1 MKCIRPLQFIRN
13 YWQFIVFILILI
25 VTFIAYS
32 LGFDYMSEQNNA
44 LYEQLQELQKESEI
58 KDQIIENKDLALLV
72 LDSSLG
78 ENGYEIQSKYDF
90 VDGKIAYYVEMMCRE
105 LGIDPDLAFAILM
118 VENPQFDPEAIN
130 RNRNGTID
138 CGLFQLNDKYL
149 WSDFIGYWI
158 KDVELDP
165 FNWKHNAYIALHH
178 LKYLQDKLKITD
190 EIIMAYNCGTSA
202 VMNDCIPESTRGYL
216 VKVKNNLKLLRNYG
230 N

>member
-1 MKCIRPLQFIRN
+1 MCIKPLQFFKKYWHYILYVTILMIMCIIFVLGYEYISEKNKAVCAQLEELTQQVEERN
-13 YWQFIVFILILI
+13 
-25 VTFIAYS
+25 
-32 LGFDYMSEQNNA
+32 
-44 LYEQLQELQKESEI
+44 
-58 KDQIIENKDLALLV
+58 QIIEDKDKAILIM
-72 LDSSLG
+72 DSSLG

-118 VENPQFDPEAIN
+118 VENPKFDPEAMN
-130 RNRNGTID
+130 RNKNGTID

-149 WSDFIGYWI
+149 WSDFIGYWL

-165 FNWKHNAYIALHH
+165 FNWKHNTYIALHH

-190 EIIMAYNCGTSA
+190 EIIMAYNCGASA